1 MDSFRLPS
9 GEGFE
14 DYSLRTFKC
23 FLHGALF
30 PYSLRETYTLVFSSW
45 NEAVKELL
53 EHGAEGFSYI
63 KSPDGDD
70 YLMCMQGFTQHI
82 VMQDKSFEL
91 LACFCDTTYKQL
103 MTIYDI
109 PVHYETKSVM
119 DEDGHRRIVQK
130 PINGYQPKVQDPRY
144 SGIMEASGD
153 LYTKT
158 CFDKFLQKSGFSE
171 STADIAEAFGMPE
184 EGLLCTLKQNGVIV
198 ENGKDEDGWELAEAL
213 QANELTRKKTGADGK
228 PEIQWTYKG
237 IYFIWLLLTK
247 DCKVRPCF
255 ERVI

>member
-1 MDSFRLPS
+1 
-9 GEGFE
+9 
-14 DYSLRTFKC
+14 
-23 FLHGALF
+23 
-30 PYSLRETYTLVFSSW
+30 
-45 NEAVKELL
+45 
-53 EHGAEGFSYI
+53 
-63 KSPDGDD
+63 
-70 YLMCMQGFTQHI
+70 
-82 VMQDKSFEL
+82 
-91 LACFCDTTYKQL
+91 

-109 PVHYETKSVM
+109 PVHYETKSVK
-119 DEDGHRRIVQK
+119 DDDGHRRIVQK
-130 PINGYQPKVQDPRY
+130 PINGYQPKVQDSRY

-184 EGLLCTLKQNGVIV
+184 EGLLCTLKQNGVIL

-213 QANELTRKKTGADGK
+213 QANELTRKKIGADGK

-255 ERVI
+255 EREV

>member
-1 MDSFRLPS
+1 MESFNLPS

-14 DYSLRTFKC
+14 DYGLRTFKC
-23 FLHGALF
+23 FLHGDLF
-30 PYSLRETYTLVFSSW
+30 PYSLRETYTLVFTSW
-45 NEAVKELL
+45 DEAVKELL
-53 EHGAEGFSYI
+53 EHGAEGFSYV

-70 YLMCMQGFTQHI
+70 YLMCMQGFTQHV
-82 VMQDKSFEL
+82 VMQDKTLEL
-91 LACFCDTTYKQL
+91 LASFCDTTYKQL

-109 PVHYETKSVM
+109 PVHYETRSVK
-119 DEDGHRRIVQK
+119 DDDGHRRIVQK
-130 PINGYQPKVQDPRY
+130 PINGYQPKVQDSRY

-171 STADIAEAFGMPE
+171 RTADIAEAFGMPE

-198 ENGKDEDGWELAEAL
+198 ENGQGEDGWELAETL
-213 QANELTRKKTGADGK
+213 EANDLTRKMTGADGK

-255 ERVI
+255 EREI